1 MQELNYRRTFFVPNW
16 NSEEATEFRQ
26 NQFTNITDSV
36 NSFLFLSNKLKMIYS
51 YTETV
56 LLSYPEFIYV
66 FNKFKQQY
74 EKFVKEI
81 ETSDGFENLE

>member
-1 MQELNYRRTFFVPNW
+1 
-16 NSEEATEFRQ
+16 
-26 NQFTNITDSV
+26 
-36 NSFLFLSNKLKMIYS
+36 MIYS
-51 YTETV
+51 YTETM

-74 EKFVKEI
+74 EKFIKEI